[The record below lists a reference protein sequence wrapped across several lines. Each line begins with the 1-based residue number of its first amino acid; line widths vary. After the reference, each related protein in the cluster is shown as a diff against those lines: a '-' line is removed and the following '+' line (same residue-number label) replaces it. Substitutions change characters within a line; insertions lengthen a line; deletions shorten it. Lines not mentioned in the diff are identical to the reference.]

1 MTMARS
7 LSAAPDPAMV
17 SQILKDVDESRDQIV
32 ELTGRLVRIPTESPK
47 SDTTAA
53 IRLVADELAGLKG
66 VEITTHTAREPIRNL
81 VAKLRATRPG
91 SRLILNGHLD
101 TYPAGDHD
109 AWTDGPFSGSVRGG
123 RLYGR
128 GSADMKGGVA
138 CLIHAF
144 RTLAGMRDMWAGEV
158 CLTLAGDEETM
169 GVLGSQFLLE
179 TTEDARGDAMLNAD
193 VSSPKVPRIGE
204 KGMVWINVFAEG
216 KPAHGAHVHNGRNA
230 IDALRSAMSALSG
243 LSSLEVRPPDE
254 VSRTIEC
261 ARPVS
266 EPIGGEGEAE
276 VLKSLTVNFGR
287 IAGGHSANLVPDRA
301 EANADIRL
309 PFGIAVDE
317 VESEISRLLDP
328 IPGIRFE
335 IVRRYEPSWTPPHE
349 PVVTATVDAC
359 RRVLGSEP
367 SVNMRVG
374 ASDAR
379 LYRAAGIPSVVC
391 GLTPHNL
398 GGPEEHVEIEELGDV
413 AKIHLLSALNF
424 LAVRP

>member
-1 MTMARS
+1 MAGS
-7 LSAAPDPAMV
+7 PSATLSTTMV
-17 SQILKDVDESRDQIV
+17 SEVLKGVDGSRGQIAEMTRM
-32 ELTGRLVRIPTESPK
+32 LVRIPTETPQ
-47 SDTTAA
+47 SDTTRAV
-53 IRLVADELAGLKG
+53 RLVADELAGRNG
-66 VEITTHTAREPIRNL
+66 VEITTHTAREPIQNL
-81 VAKLRATRPG
+81 VAKVRATTPG
-91 SRLILNGHLD
+91 KRLILNGHLD
-101 TYPAGDHD
+101 TFPAGDRD
-109 AWTDGPFSGSVRGG
+109 GWTDGPFSGSVRDG

-128 GSADMKGGVA
+128 GASDMKGGVA

-144 RTLAGMRDMWAGEV
+144 SALSEMRDMWAGEI

-169 GVLGSQFLLE
+169 GVLGSQFLLD
-179 TTEDARGDAMLNAD
+179 TSGDARGDAMLNAD
-193 VSSPKVPRIGE
+193 VSSPALPRIGE
-204 KGMVWINVFAEG
+204 KGMIWIDVFAEG

-243 LSSLEVRPPDE
+243 LPSLEVRLPDE
-254 VSRTIEC
+254 VEGTIDR

-266 EPIGGEGEAE
+266 EPIGGDGEAE

-287 IAGGHSANLVPDRA
+287 IAGGYSANLVPDRA

-309 PFGIAVDE
+309 PFGVSVAD

-328 IPGIRFE
+328 LPGIRFE
-335 IVRRYEPSWTPPHE
+335 IVRRYEPTWTPPHE
-349 PVVTATVDAC
+349 PIVAATVDAC
-359 RRVLGSEP
+359 RKVLGQDP
-367 SVNMRVG
+367 FVNMRVG

-398 GGPEEHVEIEELGDV
+398 GGPDEYAEIRELGDV

>member
-1 MTMARS
+1 MAES
-7 LSAAPDPAMV
+7 PSATLNPALV
-17 SQILKDVDESRDQIV
+17 SQVLKDVDDSRDQIV
-32 ELTGRLVRIPTESPK
+32 EMTRMLVRMPTESPK

-53 IRLVADELAGLKG
+53 VRLVKDELGG
-66 VEITTHTAREPIRNL
+66 RSGIEITIHTAREPIRNL
-81 VAKLRATRPG
+81 VAKVRATTPG
-91 SRLILNGHLD
+91 KRLILNGHLD

-109 AWTDGPFSGSVRGG
+109 TWTDGPFSGSVRGG
-123 RLYGR
+123 RLFGR
-128 GSADMKGGVA
+128 GASDMKGGVA

-144 RTLAGMRDMWAGEV
+144 RTLAEMRDMWAGEV

-169 GVLGSQFLLE
+169 GVLGSQFLLD
-179 TTEDARGDAMLNAD
+179 TSGDARGDAMLNAD
-193 VSSPKVPRIGE
+193 VSSPTVPRIGE
-204 KGMVWINVFAEG
+204 KGMIWIDVFAKG
-216 KPAHGAHVHNGRNA
+216 KPAHGAHVHNGENA
-230 IDALRSAMSALSG
+230 IDALRIAMSALSG
-243 LSSLEVRPPDE
+243 LSSLDVTPPGEVARA
-254 VSRTIEC
+254 IER

-266 EPIGGEGEAE
+266 EPIGGDGEAE

-287 IAGGHSANLVPDRA
+287 IAGGRSANLVPDRA

-309 PFGIAVDE
+309 PMGVTVDE

-328 IPGIRFE
+328 LPGIRFE
-335 IVRRYEPSWTPPHE
+335 IVRRYEPTWTPPQE
-349 PVVTATVDAC
+349 PIVTATVDAC
-359 RRVLGSEP
+359 RRVLGSVP

-398 GGPEEHVEIEELGDV
+398 GGPDEYVEIEELGDV

-424 LAVRP
+424 LAVRH

>member
-1 MTMARS
+1 MAGS
-7 LSAAPDPAMV
+7 PSATLNPAMV
-17 SQILKDVDESRDQIV
+17 SQVLKDVDDARDQLV
-32 ELTGRLVRIPTESPK
+32 ELTRMLVRMPTESPK
-47 SDTTAA
+47 SDTTEAV
-53 IRLVADELAGLKG
+53 RLIADELAGQKG

-81 VAKLRATRPG
+81 VAKVCATTPG
-91 SRLILNGHLD
+91 KRLILNGHLD

-109 AWTDGPFSGSVRGG
+109 AWTDGPFSGSVRGC

-128 GSADMKGGVA
+128 GSSDMKGGVA

-144 RTLAGMRDMWAGEV
+144 RALAEMRDMWAGEL

-169 GVLGSQFLLE
+169 GVLGSQFLLD
-179 TTEDARGDAMLNAD
+179 TSEDARGDAMLNAD
-193 VSSPKVPRIGE
+193 VSSPAVPRIGE
-204 KGMVWINVFAEG
+204 KGMIWIDVFARG

-230 IDALRSAMSALSG
+230 IDALRLAMSALAG
-243 LSSLEVRPPDE
+243 LPSLEVRPPDE
-254 VSRTIEC
+254 VARTIEC

-266 EPIGGEGEAE
+266 EPIGGDGEAE

-301 EANADIRL
+301 EASADIRL
-309 PFGIAVDE
+309 PMGVTVDE
-317 VESEISRLLDP
+317 IESEICRLLDP
-328 IPGIRFE
+328 LPDIRFE
-335 IVRRYEPSWTPPHE
+335 IVRRYEPTWTPPRD

-398 GGPEEHVEIEELGDV
+398 GGPDEYVEIEELVDV
-413 AKIHLLSALNF
+413 AKIHLLSALGF
-424 LAVRP
+424 LAVRR